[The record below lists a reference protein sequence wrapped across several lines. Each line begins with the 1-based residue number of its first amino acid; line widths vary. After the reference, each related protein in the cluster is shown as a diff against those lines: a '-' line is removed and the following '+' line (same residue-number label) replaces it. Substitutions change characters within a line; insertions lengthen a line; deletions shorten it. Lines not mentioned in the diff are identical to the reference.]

1 MLLSKWTKVWFLAMP
16 CDWRLTAYFCS
27 GLCHGSLAGI
37 SLDSET
43 AEERGASWN
52 NLILRK

>member
-1 MLLSKWTKVWFLAMP
+1 MLLSKWTKVWFVAMP